1 MKFIEI
7 PIMEAMEFISKGRD
21 IDGLYYMRY
30 VNSDLLCYNKYEI
43 SAKDIHKLKWFLLM
57 EEEAE

>member
-43 SAKDIHKLKWFLLM
+43 STKDIHKLKWFLLM